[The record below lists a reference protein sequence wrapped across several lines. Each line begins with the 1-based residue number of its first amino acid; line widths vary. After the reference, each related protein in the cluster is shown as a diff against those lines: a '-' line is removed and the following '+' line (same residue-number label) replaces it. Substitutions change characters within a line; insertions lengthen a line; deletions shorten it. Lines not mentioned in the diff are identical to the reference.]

1 MYVNII
7 ALARKN
13 TVSLTRQNMTQMF
26 LSPEKHQINHAGSPS
41 YKKTAASGY
50 FFIILFYNSNLPFV
64 ATSSSVI

>member
-41 YKKTAASGY
+41 YKKKPPLAV
-50 FFIILFYNSNLPFV
+50 IFYNFIL
-64 ATSSSVI
+64 

>member
-7 ALARKN
+7 TLARKN

-41 YKKTAASGY
+41 YKKKTAVGGY
-50 FFIILFYNSNLPFV
+50 FFYNFIL
-64 ATSSSVI
+64 